1 MHHNANK
8 AAAAHCPWRYV
19 EGVLCLRSAVV
30 QPGVGAFGVL
40 QNAPTLFASLL
51 PELHQ
56 LMCSKEQELQQ
67 LGVQLLGQCAIQL
80 RKRGIVLTSS
90 PDTKTA
96 AHVQQQ
102 VLPCLRLFSKGKSPA
117 GSSHGGNTRAED
129 MQDGGV
135 ADDAE
140 LDSQLTAALG
150 SLCTPKS
157 AKWAVYGLVC
167 CQDGVTGKRE
177 LEQLAD
183 ELSHGL
189 VSTAPETAA
198 RLQAL
203 ATVGRVYPGDAGTH
217 PGFDR
222 LTDCCKK
229 ADWATDEEHL
239 ISICQK
245 VLGQNQRQSCQA
257 AAC

>member
-19 EGVLCLRSAVV
+19 EGVLYLRSAVV

-80 RKRGIVLTSS
+80 RKRGIVLAMS
-90 PDTKTA
+90 PDATTA
-96 AHVQQQ
+96 AHVKQQ
-102 VLPCLRLFSKGKSPA
+102 VLPCLRLFSRGRSPT
-117 GSSHGGNTRAED
+117 GSPPGGDASAD
-129 MQDGGV
+129 MREVGA
-135 ADDAE
+135 ADDDQ
-140 LDSQLTAALG
+140 LNSQLTAAADN
-150 SLCTPKS
+150 LCTPKC

-167 CQDGVTGKRE
+167 CQDGSTGKHE

-183 ELSHGL
+183 ELAHGL

-203 ATVGRVYPGDAGTH
+203 ATVGRVYPGDAGT
-217 PGFDR
+217 PRD
-222 LTDCCKK
+222 TSD
-229 ADWATDEEHL
+229 
-239 ISICQK
+239 S
-245 VLGQNQRQSCQA
+245 
-257 AAC
+257 